1 MSRSSV
7 RIKFAARPWF
17 LLGKRIAASY
27 LTVLLF
33 ATLSGAIANA
43 NPAAITPIQ
52 QCTLTGTEVFSDHYS
67 PTLRPQPE
75 TDGIERWISFVDVVF
90 VFGPPSGVIGEVWLG
105 ANRCFGFYFS
115 PPRRLLGDPALHDS
129 YLDPEWSP
137 DGRFLAYTKTDASG
151 TNSSVYIQEFER
163 DLSGVDIAVAS
174 TPVGAPMLVADGSG
188 GIHHRHP
195 TWNPD
200 GTALAFDS
208 DMNQTSINVYSVD
221 VDPSAQTHGS
231 PVQRTTTDE
240 GHAEF
245 SPSWSPDGTRI
256 AYMTN
261 ALGLF
266 QIAVLNLATSETIL
280 FPIFGTTRA
289 NPAWSRD
296 GNFIYFETASLLT
309 GNPVIAKIQVDTG
322 EIQELSL
329 RPPDPAAPTVSRKGV
344 LDPSGALDEYVAFSG
359 QGPGGIPGPSGT
371 QIWRAQFLVAPPAR
385 ASAFTLP
392 PHDEINL
399 HSDKPWCLYLE
410 AVDLTFDLT
419 DVNPTTVQLLST
431 GTGSVD
437 RIPAVTGKPIVIAD
451 RNLNGIPEMPLCF
464 AKEDL
469 RRLLSAIT
477 KKTDVPLTCQGNLTD
492 GRRFSASLTV
502 EVKGGDGPIEAS
514 VYPNPF
520 NPAATLTFHTRIPG
534 PVTVSVFD
542 LTGRRV
548 YTLLDRAILPVGYHD
563 IAVDGSRARLA
574 SGVYFYRIDAPGM
587 VARGRFAIAK

>member
-129 YLDPEWSP
+129 YLDPEWGP

-221 VDPSAQTHGS
+221 VDPSA
-231 PVQRTTTDE
+231 
-240 GHAEF
+240 
-245 SPSWSPDGTRI
+245 
-256 AYMTN
+256 
-261 ALGLF
+261 
-266 QIAVLNLATSETIL
+266 
-280 FPIFGTTRA
+280 
-289 NPAWSRD
+289 
-296 GNFIYFETASLLT
+296 
-309 GNPVIAKIQVDTG
+309 
-322 EIQELSL
+322 
-329 RPPDPAAPTVSRKGV
+329 
-344 LDPSGALDEYVAFSG
+344 GA
-359 QGPGGIPGPSGT
+359 
-371 QIWRAQFLVAPPAR
+371 
-385 ASAFTLP
+385 
-392 PHDEINL
+392 
-399 HSDKPWCLYLE
+399 
-410 AVDLTFDLT
+410 
-419 DVNPTTVQLLST
+419 
-431 GTGSVD
+431 
-437 RIPAVTGKPIVIAD
+437 
-451 RNLNGIPEMPLCF
+451 
-464 AKEDL
+464 
-469 RRLLSAIT
+469 
-477 KKTDVPLTCQGNLTD
+477 
-492 GRRFSASLTV
+492 
-502 EVKGGDGPIEAS
+502 
-514 VYPNPF
+514 
-520 NPAATLTFHTRIPG
+520 
-534 PVTVSVFD
+534 
-542 LTGRRV
+542 
-548 YTLLDRAILPVGYHD
+548 
-563 IAVDGSRARLA
+563 SRAREPTVTLTGA
-574 SGVYFYRIDAPGM
+574 SSMGCPRNVKSCRVGCAPLTVTRM
-587 VARGRFAIAK
+587 VWGT

>member
-1 MSRSSV
+1 M
-7 RIKFAARPWF
+7 
-17 LLGKRIAASY
+17 
-27 LTVLLF
+27 
-33 ATLSGAIANA
+33 
-43 NPAAITPIQ
+43 
-52 QCTLTGTEVFSDHYS
+52 
-67 PTLRPQPE
+67 
-75 TDGIERWISFVDVVF
+75 
-90 VFGPPSGVIGEVWLG
+90 
-105 ANRCFGFYFS
+105 
-115 PPRRLLGDPALHDS
+115 
-129 YLDPEWSP
+129 
-137 DGRFLAYTKTDASG
+137 
-151 TNSSVYIQEFER
+151 
-163 DLSGVDIAVAS
+163 
-174 TPVGAPMLVADGSG
+174 
-188 GIHHRHP
+188 
-195 TWNPD
+195 
-200 GTALAFDS
+200 
-208 DMNQTSINVYSVD
+208 
-221 VDPSAQTHGS
+221 
-231 PVQRTTTDE
+231 
-240 GHAEF
+240 
-245 SPSWSPDGTRI
+245 
-256 AYMTN
+256 
-261 ALGLF
+261 
-266 QIAVLNLATSETIL
+266 
-280 FPIFGTTRA
+280 
-289 NPAWSRD
+289 
-296 GNFIYFETASLLT
+296 
-309 GNPVIAKIQVDTG
+309 
-322 EIQELSL
+322 
-329 RPPDPAAPTVSRKGV
+329 
-344 LDPSGALDEYVAFSG
+344 
-359 QGPGGIPGPSGT
+359 
-371 QIWRAQFLVAPPAR
+371 
-385 ASAFTLP
+385 P

-548 YTLLDRAILPVGYHD
+548 YTLLDRAILPVGYHG